1 MFGRRKEDKRR
12 THTGSGLSQ
21 VRNNNMLN
29 LKTLNN

>member
-21 VRNNNMLN
+21 VRNNN
-29 LKTLNN
+29 KS